1 MDAHE
6 TLAYEIRSKCLEEL
20 TDGRKGRWVGVGR
33 RGQGRGLRSRVWT
46 GGGRMDRMRW
56 GKWWKEGFLGRTAQG
71 PPEVPALPAWRV
83 KPGWKSQIEFRDVS
97 LHPVAGGKMLDS
109 YFSL

>member
-33 RGQGRGLRSRVWT
+33 RGQGRGLRSRVRT

-56 GKWWKEGFLGRTAQG
+56 GKWWKEGLLRAHRRCQLYQLGELRQ
-71 PPEVPALPAWRV
+71 V
-83 KPGWKSQIEFRDVS
+83 
-97 LHPVAGGKMLDS
+97 GKARLNS
-109 YFSL
+109 GTCRFTQ